1 MLMKEKREVVRRQQ
15 VDLCKLEELERLARR
30 TERLAMD
37 IACELHDST
46 DSSGYPDPPK
56 IAAEASMAALDG
68 SGYPDP
74 PRLDAIVDI
83 AAGAKSIRDGVN
95 SLR

>member
-1 MLMKEKREVVRRQQ
+1 MKEKLEVLRRPQ

-30 TERLAMD
+30 TESLAMD
-37 IACELHDST
+37 IACQLHDST

-56 IAAEASMAALDG
+56 LVAAEASLDG